1 MVEKTEKV
9 PVKKEEGRGGLL
21 ERGWDPFGQLR
32 TEMDRL
38 FDDFT
43 SGWPWSPS
51 RRGRKGAMEPF
62 RGMMDPFRGA
72 PFAAWGTAAPAVDV
86 VDKETAIEVHAEL
99 PGMDEGDIDV
109 KISGGLLT
117 IHGEKKEEKEEGE
130 AEGSY
135 YVSERRYG
143 SFQRSFRIPDG
154 IDLDKVDATFKKGVL
169 IVTLPKTPEAQEKV
183 KTIKVKGEKEH

>member
-1 MVEKTEKV
+1 MGEKAEKS
-9 PVKKEEGRGGLL
+9 PVKKEEGRGGLP
-21 ERGWDPFGQLR
+21 ERSWEPFAQLR
-32 TEMDRL
+32 AEMDRL
-38 FDDFT
+38 FDEFT
-43 SGWPWSPS
+43 SGWPWSSS
-51 RRGRKGAMEPF
+51 RRGLKGMTEPLRGMMEPF
-62 RGMMDPFRGA
+62 RGT
-72 PFAAWGTAAPAVDV
+72 PFAWGAATPAVDV
-86 VDKETAIEVHAEL
+86 VDKDTAIEVRAEL

-130 AEGSY
+130 AEGNY

-183 KTIKVKGEKEH
+183 KTIQVKGEK